1 MAGADPLT
9 LAVREHAAWCDLVCR
24 LHRFTP
30 EGDARLWWSARRT
43 PDLFPDAVTLV
54 PDLSVLDVL
63 GRINDSPGA
72 SVKDSFATLDL
83 TDQGWT
89 VLFDATWVARP
100 PRTGVD
106 DEVASTFAIVHERFP
121 FAAWCRAWG
130 GPADV
135 LPTGLRRVPGVT
147 VLGREGDTGV
157 RRRCD
162 RALHRDRRHCASPAC
177 GTPSA
182 RGPTSPTRSSH
193 RHPEAWIVGYERGAG
208 LDAAL
213 AAGFTAVG
221 PLRVWHRGIRS
232 PSRPQ
237 LWALR
242 DSNPRPS
249 PCQHMSP
256 ERCATSRRSAMGQR
270 SA

>member
-1 MAGADPLT
+1 MAGAFPLT
-9 LAVREHAAWCDLVCR
+9 LAVRENAAWCDLVCR

-30 EGDARLWWSARRT
+30 EGDGRLWWSARRT

-63 GRINDSPGA
+63 GRINDSFGA

-100 PRTGVD
+100 PRSGAD
-106 DEVASTFAIVHERFP
+106 DEVASTFAIVRERFS

-130 GPADV
+130 GPAEV
-135 LPTGLRRVPGVT
+135 LPIGLRRVPGVT
-147 VLGREGDTGV
+147 VLGREGDAGFA
-157 RRRCD
+157 D
-162 RALHRDRRHCASPAC
+162 GAIAHCTEIG
-177 GTPSA
+177 GTA
-182 RGPTSPTRSSH
+182 VAGLWNAFGAWADIADAVSH

-213 AAGFTAVG
+213 AAGFTAMG
-221 PLRVWHRGIRS
+221 PLRVWNRNHA
-232 PSRPQ
+232 RP
-237 LWALR
+237 
-242 DSNPRPS
+242 
-249 PCQHMSP
+249 
-256 ERCATSRRSAMGQR
+256 
-270 SA
+270 

>member
-9 LAVREHAAWCDLVCR
+9 LAVRENAAWCDLVCR

-43 PDLFPDAVTLV
+43 PDLVPDAVTLV

-63 GRINDSPGA
+63 GRITDSYGA
-72 SVKDSFATLDL
+72 SVNDSFATLDL
-83 TDQGWT
+83 SNQGWG

-100 PRTGVD
+100 PRTGAD
-106 DEVASTFAIVHERFP
+106 DEVAATFAVVRERFP

-130 GPADV
+130 GPAGA

-147 VLGREGDTGV
+147 VLGREGDTGFTDGAIV
-157 RRRCD
+157 HHTEIGGTGVAGLWNTFGGWGD
-162 RALHRDRRHCASPAC
+162 IAEAASD
-177 GTPSA
+177 
-182 RGPTSPTRSSH
+182 
-193 RHPEAWIVGYERGAG
+193 RHPEAWIVGYERGPG

-221 PLRVWHRGIRS
+221 PLRVWNRE
-232 PSRPQ
+232 
-237 LWALR
+237 
-242 DSNPRPS
+242 
-249 PCQHMSP
+249 P
-256 ERCATSRRSAMGQR
+256 ERP
-270 SA
+270 